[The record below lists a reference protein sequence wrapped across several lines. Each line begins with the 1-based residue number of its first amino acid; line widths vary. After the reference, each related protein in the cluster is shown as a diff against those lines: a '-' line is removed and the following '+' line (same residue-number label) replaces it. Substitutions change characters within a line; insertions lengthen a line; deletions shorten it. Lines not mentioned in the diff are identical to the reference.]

1 VFYVGLDLGQRQDFS
16 ALAVV
21 EREEQRFA
29 WMAGPREVS
38 VRHLE
43 RMELGTPY
51 PRVVKRVCDVML
63 HPKMAQPNG
72 IRACRLV
79 VDATGVGA
87 PVVDLLRSAGLGV
100 SLTTVTITG
109 GERAHGQG
117 ERWHVPRGDL
127 LAGLEV
133 LLEAGELKICKRLRE
148 AERLVRELESMQLG
162 SRSKS
167 GGGEHDDLVFAVALA
182 VWRARRAENGF
193 GAARLPGI

>member
-1 VFYVGLDLGQRQDFS
+1 MLYVGLDLGQRQDFS

-21 EREEQRFA
+21 ELAEQRFA
-29 WMAGPREVS
+29 WMPAPRELS

-51 PRVVKRVCDVML
+51 PRVVERVCEVMR
-63 HPKMAQPNG
+63 HPKMVNQ
-72 IRACRLV
+72 CRLV

-100 SLTTVTITG
+100 RLTTVTITS
-109 GERAHGQG
+109 GERARGQG

-127 LAGLEV
+127 LAGWEV
-133 LLEAGELKICKRLRE
+133 LLEAGELKICRRLKE
-148 AERLVRELESMQLG
+148 AERLVRELESMRLTG
-162 SRSKS
+162 

-193 GAARLPGI
+193 GSERLPGI